1 MAQVAILFKKKYREF
16 ATPELSLLLLATDH
30 NIGKIMKILLSYTLI
45 ILSFTTASGRALANT
60 DPTIHYFVDGLV
72 IAPWEMS
79 LEYGKSQI
87 DEEGKAATVRDSLVL
102 QAVDGKNGNDA
113 VQLKWKPKGIKTEWG
128 GINRNILTATLTNT
142 GGSVDLSSV
151 VNNAAIAVDIMVLS
165 PPKELVDWTIESEW
179 NWKQRGTFGLK
190 HVLRKVPKKKWVTLP
205 IPLKCFANGNVN
217 FSKITSIMQ
226 LSTEGKMDVI
236 IGDIRLAAVAEDAGC

>member
-1 MAQVAILFKKKYREF
+1 MKK
-16 ATPELSLLLLATDH
+16 
-30 NIGKIMKILLSYTLI
+30 LLSCLLI
-45 ILSFTTASGRALANT
+45 ILPVVGISGRALANP
-60 DPTIHYFVDGLV
+60 DPSIHYFVDGLV
-72 IAPWEMS
+72 IAPWELS

-87 DEEGKAATVRDSLVL
+87 DEEGKAATVRNSLVL

-128 GINRNILTATLTNT
+128 AVNKNILTATLTNR
-142 GGSVDLSSV
+142 GGSIDLSSV
-151 VNNAAIAVDIMVLS
+151 VNNAAITVDIMVVS

-179 NWKQRGTFGLK
+179 NWKQRATFGLK
-190 HVLRKVPKKKWVTLP
+190 HVLRKLPKKKWVTLP
-205 IPLKCFANGNVN
+205 IPLKCFGNGNVN

-236 IGDIRLAAVAEDAGC
+236 VGDIRLTAVAEDAGC